1 MAALVHLYGFRPC
14 QENQMDIA
22 VNPLIGADLVPT
34 NRFTDLVLGK
44 IRGSIT
50 IFATVLYYDA
60 LCDSKNQRLNRAN
73 SSEMIVYNHRSG

>member
-1 MAALVHLYGFRPC
+1 MVAPVHLYGFRPC
-14 QENQMDIA
+14 QENQMDTA

-50 IFATVLYYDA
+50 IFATVLHCNV
-60 LCDSKNQRLNRAN
+60 LCNSKNQCFNRA
-73 SSEMIVYNHRSG
+73 S

>member
-22 VNPLIGADLVPT
+22 VNPLIGADLVST

-50 IFATVLYYDA
+50 ILVAVLHCNA
-60 LCDSKNQRLNRAN
+60 LRDSKNDCSSRAN
-73 SSEMIVYNHRSG
+73 R